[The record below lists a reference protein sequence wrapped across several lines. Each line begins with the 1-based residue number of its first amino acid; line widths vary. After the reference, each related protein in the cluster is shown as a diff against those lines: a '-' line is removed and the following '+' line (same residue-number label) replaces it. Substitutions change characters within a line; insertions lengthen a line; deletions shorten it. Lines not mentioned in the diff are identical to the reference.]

1 MEDFNPTSAFALVF
15 LITIQSCG
23 TPHGTSR
30 LSFWAWS
37 VFGWAL
43 RTLLELSRPQ
53 TKKKSGLQERAWSI
67 ISAKVHVFRSYS
79 GTGLPSSG
87 SMLKLRLLVS
97 RNNSSL
103 HPKKRQNSQRHKR
116 KSTSK
121 WWASSNLRSSLAI
134 WKEARSTKYWF
145 LTSRHLE
152 DRLDTT
158 KR

>member
-15 LITIQSCG
+15 LITIQNCG
-23 TPHGTSR
+23 TPHGMLR
-30 LSFWAWS
+30 LSSWAWS

-53 TKKKSGLQERAWSI
+53 TRKKLDLQERAWSI
-67 ISAKVHVFRSYS
+67 ISAKVRVFRSYS
-79 GTGLPSSG
+79 GIGLPSSG
-87 SMLKLRLLVS
+87 SMLKLRLFAS
-97 RNNSSL
+97 QNNSSL
-103 HPKKRQNSQRHKR
+103 HPKKKQNSRRQKR

-121 WWASSNLRSSLAI
+121 WWASWNLRSSLAI
-134 WKEARSTKYWF
+134 WKEARSTKFWF
-145 LTSRHLE
+145 LTSRHWE